1 MTESIYMQANGRSV
15 QPISKST
22 ARQKK
27 LTTTVTKLVSYCYGQ
42 VIAALG
48 LENLP
53 VNGLQE
59 SQGFIRTNANN

>member
-1 MTESIYMQANGRSV
+1 MAEVFKQFRRALHGR
-15 QPISKST
+15 
-22 ARQKK
+22 KK

-42 VIAALG
+42 VITALG

-53 VNGLQE
+53 LNGFQE

>member
-1 MTESIYMQANGRSV
+1 MQANGRSV
-15 QPISKST
+15 QAISKST

-27 LTTTVTKLVSYCYGQ
+27 LTTTVTKLVSNCYGL
-42 VIAALG
+42 VITALS

-53 VNGLQE
+53 INGFQE